1 MYYKWGEGCLSVCLT
16 EYVYNIL
23 IVVLEKEVN
32 LGLQS
37 LSLTAQCTDLSL
49 FLSLCPLG
57 EQKGFTGASEV
68 HQVFFLEVFW

>member
-37 LSLTAQCTDLSL
+37 LFSDCS
-49 FLSLCPLG
+49 
-57 EQKGFTGASEV
+57 V
-68 HQVFFLEVFW
+68 Y